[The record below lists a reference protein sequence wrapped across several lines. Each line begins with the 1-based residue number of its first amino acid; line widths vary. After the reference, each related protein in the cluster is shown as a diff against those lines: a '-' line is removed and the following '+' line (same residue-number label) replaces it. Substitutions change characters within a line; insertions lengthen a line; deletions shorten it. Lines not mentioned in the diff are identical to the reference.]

1 MGTSHQ
7 TGQSS
12 SKYRRH
18 TRPANL
24 PRNTAAAP
32 DRPIFLEIPPPLKSV
47 GRIGRLPAEF
57 SGEIE
62 RVEAVS

>member
-1 MGTSHQ
+1 MVADEIKDLANRVLSQ
-7 TGQSS
+7 T
-12 SKYRRH
+12 K
-18 TRPANL
+18 
-24 PRNTAAAP
+24 
-32 DRPIFLEIPPPLKSV
+32 EIPQVVKGLEESV